1 MPRARLS
8 LTAPSLLQRIM
19 PLVACMLLLSVG
31 RASRLD
37 AQDTTKTAPPVP
49 APAATPAPA
58 PQDSTRP
65 AVQDTTKHPAPL
77 DSVKKV
83 AAVAIPASGPAA
95 TADSSAKTAPATA
108 STGPS
113 VVPAGAPAAAPAAAP
128 ATVPGD
134 STKALT
140 SPAVTPPAA
149 TAPAA
154 TTAPAPAAAAPSTAS
169 AAINVPM
176 PVVTAPPPVDT
187 LPDAN
192 AHVQA
197 ASRMLEQ
204 GKVGAA
210 VGELLQGVREDPTD
224 IDTWVSLGDI
234 YRQTGKTKLALET
247 YAKALNVVSGAANE
261 LRVPY
266 AELLYRSKKK
276 EQAIEVLKKGIEL
289 DPDVSSD
296 LKSLLGRIIIDD
308 MSVGESTD
316 AVASDAPEPSKTE
329 KVAAAPKA
337 KSATP
342 KISVKKKKRLCK
354 LFCPEDLKVPKK

>member
-1 MPRARLS
+1 M
-8 LTAPSLLQRIM
+8 
-19 PLVACMLLLSVG
+19 
-31 RASRLD
+31 
-37 AQDTTKTAPPVP
+37 
-49 APAATPAPA
+49 
-58 PQDSTRP
+58 
-65 AVQDTTKHPAPL
+65 
-77 DSVKKV
+77 
-83 AAVAIPASGPAA
+83 
-95 TADSSAKTAPATA
+95 
-108 STGPS
+108 
-113 VVPAGAPAAAPAAAP
+113 
-128 ATVPGD
+128 
-134 STKALT
+134 
-140 SPAVTPPAA
+140 
-149 TAPAA
+149 
-154 TTAPAPAAAAPSTAS
+154 
-169 AAINVPM
+169 NVPM

-266 AELLYRSKKK
+266 AELLYRSRKKD
-276 EQAIEVLKKGIEL
+276 QAIEVLKKGIEL
-289 DPDVSSD
+289 DPDVSAD

-308 MSVGESTD
+308 MSVGDTGD

-329 KVAAAPKA
+329 KAATKA
-337 KSATP
+337 KSASP
-342 KISVKKKKRLCK
+342 KISMKKKKRLCK